1 MSRSFSSIILGALFA
16 FVGYIVLV
24 ASLSADSAGV
34 GVFAGGLLL
43 LIGGIAIQI
52 GTIGLGVRMGLRDH
66 DVDVLMAPALD
77 DGLDD
82 EAALCSDAGL
92 MSKARPGVAWSAM
105 TTLAVPFAP
114 RSRPQLRMAI
124 RCQAGKIGSSRRRS
138 ARALAGSSGPATP
151 RPTSRATSR
160 GRRD

>member
-1 MSRSFSSIILGALFA
+1 MSRSLASIILGALFA

-24 ASLSADSAGV
+24 ASLSADSAEV

-43 LIGGIAIQI
+43 LVGGIAIQI

-82 EAALCSDAGL
+82 EAAL
-92 MSKARPGVAWSAM
+92 
-105 TTLAVPFAP
+105 
-114 RSRPQLRMAI
+114 
-124 RCQAGKIGSSRRRS
+124 
-138 ARALAGSSGPATP
+138 
-151 RPTSRATSR
+151 
-160 GRRD
+160 